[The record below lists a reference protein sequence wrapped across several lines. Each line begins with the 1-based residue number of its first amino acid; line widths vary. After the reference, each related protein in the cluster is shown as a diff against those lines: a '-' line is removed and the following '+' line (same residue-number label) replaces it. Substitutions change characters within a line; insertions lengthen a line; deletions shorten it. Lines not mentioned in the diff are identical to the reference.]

1 MLKTIFIY
9 ERQQSGIIPKLLE
22 SIFAS
27 NKKFVCSGTEITKL
41 IKNENPKL
49 LFFDFDKSL
58 AGKLD
63 IIIFLEKY
71 YSDIILNIS
80 IINISLSNINVYKS
94 IHLRISEFF
103 HKHFGPRGK
112 SGGIKEAIV
121 RR

>member
-9 ERQQSGIIPKLLE
+9 EKQQSGLIPKLLE

-27 NKKFVCSGTEITKL
+27 DRKCVCTGTEISELLQT
-41 IKNENPKL
+41 ENPKL
-49 LFFDFDKSL
+49 LFFDFDKSF
-58 AGKLD
+58 AGELD
-63 IIIFLEKY
+63 IINFLRKY
-71 YSDIILNIS
+71 YAEIILNIS
-80 IINISLSNINVYKS
+80 IINISLSNIIVYKS

-112 SGGIKEAIV
+112 SGGIKEAFV